1 MLTTT
6 LPFVPTRLRAARMRL
21 KWPSCKYPIVG
32 TKPMHPPARCHFL
45 ASRCIAAAEETICM
59 TEKLPAKRSQSMQ
72 LSAEKFGLTGR
83 SDPSIKGGTRCR
95 ASHFENKSRTDCST
109 RLVAAGLLTAETQ
122 RRSQSAATNLPAHKI
137 QRRAL
142 RHFVGARLVDRRVGC
157 AVVGRH
163 DFVRENPR
171 FDFLAADVGQ
181 HLAVDLDARAQH
193 LAALLDH
200 FLALQRVVDD
210 VAVLERQVVFAQHGA
225 DALAPAADRFQIG
238 NNFWFVHG
246 NTVPHPKA
254 QGKFF
259 SQAKNLF
266 SHG

>member
-32 TKPMHPPARCHFL
+32 TKPMGAPARCHFL

-83 SDPSIKGGTRCR
+83 SAPPIEVGARCR

-122 RRSQSAATNLPAHKI
+122 RR
-137 QRRAL
+137 AL

-163 DFVRENPR
+163 DFVREHPR

-225 DALAPAADRFQIG
+225 DALAPAAGRFQIG
-238 NNFWFVHG
+238 NNFWFVYGHP
-246 NTVPHPKA
+246 VPHPKA

>member
-1 MLTTT
+1 MMC
-6 LPFVPTRLRAARMRL
+6 A
-21 KWPSCKYPIVG
+21 
-32 TKPMHPPARCHFL
+32 
-45 ASRCIAAAEETICM
+45 
-59 TEKLPAKRSQSMQ
+59 
-72 LSAEKFGLTGR
+72 TGPV
-83 SDPSIKGGTRCR
+83 D
-95 ASHFENKSRTDCST
+95 
-109 RLVAAGLLTAETQ
+109 
-122 RRSQSAATNLPAHKI
+122 
-137 QRRAL
+137 
-142 RHFVGARLVDRRVGC
+142 RHFRIEIVRL
-157 AVVGRH
+157 H
-163 DFVRENPR
+163 DLVRQYPR

-225 DALAPAADRFQIG
+225 DALAPAAGRFQIG